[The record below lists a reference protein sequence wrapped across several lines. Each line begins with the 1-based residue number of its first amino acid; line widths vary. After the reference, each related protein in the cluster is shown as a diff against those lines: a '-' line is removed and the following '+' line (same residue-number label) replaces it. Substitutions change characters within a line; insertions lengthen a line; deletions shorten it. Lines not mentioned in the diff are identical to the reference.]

1 VNGDITKSAALLL
14 CIAVSIPS
22 VAWGRTAAPASCGAA
37 LLQALPS
44 RPTSAPIGSEFV
56 RRVWGMSETERDQA
70 IEAELIAGNFPSF
83 LRRLVPVSVRGKLH
97 HGAAASVT
105 VCVMPD
111 YLAIG
116 SDRDFL
122 RMPMRL
128 TTALRVAQR
137 YGFTL
142 PTSKLVDAIYAQAV
156 VRLSPQPLPAGD
168 EMRSTG
174 YYWHHNEL
182 IDEQQIA
189 LDAPPGVLTAG
200 HKKDLVLTNRLW
212 RNPGRVAI
220 YGWHR
225 AADSPIQP
233 LSTVHGAR
241 YADYSHG
248 VRLVSSVAY
257 VDGEPRSLFEVLA
270 DPELAPLLSEE
281 GQIPRPAALVASLL
295 AYTAASDGS
304 PETGSSSASAP

>member
-1 VNGDITKSAALLL
+1 MKSDVIKSAALLL
-14 CIAVSIPS
+14 CLSLCIPR
-22 VAWGRTAAPASCGAA
+22 VAWAQMAPAPCGAA

-44 RPTSAPIGSEFV
+44 RPPSALSGSEFV
-56 RRVWGMSETERDQA
+56 RRVQAMSETERDRA
-70 IEAELIAGNFPSF
+70 AEAELIAGNLPSF
-83 LRRLVPVSVRGKLH
+83 LRSLAPIHIRGKLR
-97 HGAAASVT
+97 HGPAASVT

-128 TTALRVAQR
+128 STALRVAQR

-142 PTSKLVDAIYAQAV
+142 PTSKLVDAIYAQAT
-156 VRLSPQPLPAGD
+156 VRLAPQPLPAGD

-174 YYWHHNEL
+174 YYWRHNEL
-182 IDEQQIA
+182 IDGQRLA
-189 LDAPPGVLTAG
+189 LDAPRGVLTAG

-212 RNPGRVAI
+212 RTPGRVAI

-225 AADSPIQP
+225 APDSPIQP

-257 VDGEPRSLFEVLA
+257 VNGEPRSLLEVLA
-270 DPELAPLLSEE
+270 DAELAPLLSDE
-281 GQIPRPAALVASLL
+281 GEIPRPAELLATLL
-295 AYTAASDGS
+295 AYALATAGM
-304 PETGSSSASAP
+304 ETGSFDISAP